1 MQAGTFRSFANSGS
15 LLESSYKDRA
25 KKPAELMLVPM
36 IDIFTVLV
44 TFLLMTAVFSRLTIM
59 QLQLPSATDA
69 SAGPPPAFRLE
80 VIVRKD
86 GFELTDGADRIG
98 SIPKLDGKYDFEA
111 LSAKAVSL
119 KRDYPKA
126 EDASVLLERDIEYD
140 YLIQVMDTVRSAYV
154 PVETDL
160 AGTILGTAGVEA
172 AVLKPEASN
181 AQPRLKRMPL
191 FANIAVGEAP

>member
-1 MQAGTFRSFANSGS
+1 M
-15 LLESSYKDRA
+15 
-25 KKPAELMLVPM
+25 PM

-69 SAGPPPAFRLE
+69 SSGPPPAFRLE

-86 GFELTDGADRIG
+86 GFELTDGSDRIG
-98 SIPKLDGKYDFEA
+98 AIPKLDGKYDFEA

-119 KRDYPKA
+119 KHDYPKSD
-126 EDASVLLERDIEYD
+126 DASVLLEKDIAYD
-140 YLIQVMDTVRSAYV
+140 YLIQVMDAVRSAYV
-154 PVETDL
+154 PAEADL
-160 AGTILGTAGVEA
+160 STTGAEPTVP
-172 AVLKPEASN
+172 KPDASN
-181 AQPRLKRMPL
+181 TAPRLKKMPL

>member
-1 MQAGTFRSFANSGS
+1 MQASTNRSFTYSGS
-15 LLESSYKDRA
+15 LMQSSYSDRL

-69 SAGPPPAFRLE
+69 SSGPPPAFRLE

-86 GFELTDGADRIG
+86 GFELTDGSDRIG
-98 SIPKLDGKYDFEA
+98 AIPKANGKYDFDA

-119 KRDYPKA
+119 KRDFPKSD
-126 EDASVLLERDIEYD
+126 DASVLLEKDIEYD

-154 PVETDL
+154 PADTES
-160 AGTILGTAGVEA
+160 GTADA
-172 AVLKPEASN
+172 APAVAIPEAGS
-181 AQPRLKRMPL
+181 AAPRLKKMPL